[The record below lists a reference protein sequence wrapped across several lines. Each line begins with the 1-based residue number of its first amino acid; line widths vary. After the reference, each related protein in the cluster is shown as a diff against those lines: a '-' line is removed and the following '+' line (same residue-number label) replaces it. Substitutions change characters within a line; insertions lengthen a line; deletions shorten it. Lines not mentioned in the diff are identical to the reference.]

1 MTEGIRV
8 LSITAASVA
17 LLHTLLGPDHYLPFI
32 VMSKAGRW
40 SMLKT
45 IWVTFLSGVGHVTG
59 SVILGLLGVGF
70 GLGVNKLTNLE
81 SGRGSLAAWMLIAFG
96 FAYLIWG
103 IRRVYKNKKHSHLHV
118 HDDGTYHT
126 HIHNHKKDHL
136 HLHEDK
142 VNKKLTPW
150 VLFVIFILGPCEPLI
165 PIVMYP
171 AAEHDYL
178 GLIWVTVIFGVIT
191 ILTMLSVVVVSTYGF
206 NFLPLG
212 KLEKYAHALA
222 GGTILLSGLAIVL
235 LGL

>member
-1 MTEGIRV
+1 MTESIRI

-17 LLHTLLGPDHYLPFI
+17 LFHTLLGPDHYLPFI
-32 VMSKAGRW
+32 VMSKAGKW

-59 SVILGLLGVGF
+59 SVILGLLGVLF

-81 SGRGSLAAWMLIAFG
+81 VGRGSLAAWMLIAFG
-96 FAYLIWG
+96 FAYLVWG

-118 HDDGTYHT
+118 HEDGTYHT
-126 HIHNHKKDHL
+126 HTHNHKKDHL
-136 HLHEDK
+136 HLHEEK
-142 VNKKLTPW
+142 INKKLTPW

-171 AAEHDYL
+171 AAEHDYI
-178 GLIWVTVIFGVIT
+178 GLVWVTAIFGIIT
-191 ILTMLSVVVVSTYGF
+191 IVTMLTVVVISTYGIS
-206 NFLPLG
+206 FLPLG
-212 KLEKYAHALA
+212 KLEKYAHAMA
-222 GGTILLSGLAIVL
+222 GGTILLSGLAIIL